1 MTRIRVLDDDLVSL
15 ISAGEVIENPSS
27 VVKELIEN
35 SLDAEASLIDIEIER
50 GGLSKI
56 LVSDN
61 GEGIEKDDLTISILR
76 HSTSKISSKSDIDR
90 IKTYGFRGEALASM
104 SAVADIQILSSVSD
118 KTVGAKL
125 TARAGEKPIVTDA
138 SRPRGTTVI
147 VEDLFARVPAR
158 KKHLGSP
165 GHEGMKVNEVVMR
178 HAAVRNDVGFRLV
191 RDGQTAIEVPP
202 NQDWCDRI
210 SDIMGQEIGQ
220 NLVQV
225 NHEGKRVRIQGFVAR
240 PPISR
245 GNRSREFFYVLGRPI
260 EEESLSKAVEAAY
273 ATLLMRGRYPV
284 CVLDISLE
292 ATDVDANVHPTKK
305 EVRVTDL
312 HEIAKTLRI
321 AVRRVLHQDEIPHSL
336 GMPHGDRGNGTIRHS
351 TTSSGSVRGLMKN
364 NQPLVEHQTLLDD
377 PEIGLQ
383 DEVMELG
390 PLGGSFRIIGQVM
403 NLYILLETDDGIL
416 VVDQHAANERVMY
429 ERFRREANEGSI
441 GIQEML
447 EPIVLQLSTTDVERI
462 LEVADDLAEIGYDI
476 SFFGGNEVL
485 ISAVPEILGRS
496 VSEEDMVALMD
507 QILDIGSD
515 HATEHFMDELVKVT
529 ACHNAIRSGQPLN
542 NEEIRALLVE
552 LARTQDRYSC
562 PHGRPTLFKITAAEL
577 EKRFRRRV

>member
-35 SLDAEASLIDIEIER
+35 SLDAKASRIDIEIER

-61 GEGIEKDDLTISILR
+61 GEGMTKDDLIVSILR
-76 HSTSKISSKSDIDR
+76 HSTSKISSKSDIGR
-90 IKTYGFRGEALASM
+90 IRTYGFRGEALASI
-104 SAVADIQILSSVSD
+104 SAVADIQILTSVSD
-118 KTVGAKL
+118 RTVGAKL
-125 TARAGEKPIVTDA
+125 TARTGERPIVTDA

-165 GHEGMKVNEVVMR
+165 GHEGMRVNEVVMR

-202 NQDWCDRI
+202 TQDWSDRV
-210 SDIMGQEIGQ
+210 SNIMGQEIGQ
-220 NLVQV
+220 NLVPV
-225 NHEGKRVRIQGFVAR
+225 NHEEQKVRIKGFVAR

-260 EEESLSKAVEAAY
+260 EDESLSRAIEASY
-273 ATLLMRGRYPV
+273 STLLMRGRYPV

-292 ATDVDANVHPTKK
+292 ATNVDANVHPTKK

-312 HEIAKTLRI
+312 DQIAKTLRI
-321 AVRRVLHQDEIPHSL
+321 SVRRVLHQDEIPHSL
-336 GMPHGDRGNGTIRHS
+336 GIPHGDRDSGIIPQS
-351 TTSSGSVRGLMKN
+351 TTSSGSTRGLMKN
-364 NQPLVEHQTLLDD
+364 SQPLVEHQTLLDHSQIE
-377 PEIGLQ
+377 PK
-383 DEVMELG
+383 DEVMELR
-390 PLGGSFRIIGQVM
+390 PLGGEFRIIGQAM

-429 ERFRREANEGSI
+429 ERFRREVNEGSI
-441 GIQEML
+441 GVQEML

-462 LEVADDLAEIGYDI
+462 LEVADNLAEIGYDI

-542 NEEIRALLVE
+542 NEEIRTLLVE

-577 EKRFRRRV
+577 EKRFKRRV